1 MRAIL
6 IEADAC
12 APVTSIARACEIF
25 GNKPVIA
32 SANTPAQRS
41 FFIPMSP
48 QQFEWVMAGRY
59 LRIWPP
65 KRTKCGQNVIFGL
78 LHGTKCKVSER
89 RTQLRSCGVH
99 NM

>member
-1 MRAIL
+1 ML

-12 APVTSIARACEIF
+12 APVISMARACEKF

-48 QQFEWVMAGRY
+48 QTFEWVMAGRY
-59 LRIWPP
+59 LQIWPP
-65 KRTKCGQNVIFGL
+65 KRTKCGQNVILYFYMEQNAKL
-78 LHGTKCKVSER
+78 VNAAAD
-89 RTQLRSCGVH
+89 LRSRGVH